1 MAAEMKAD
9 TWGRPE
15 AALPCTH
22 LLPLTQHARP
32 LTHPGSEPEGD
43 RVVPEGEVEG
53 IGDER
58 ADLNFYA

>member
-1 MAAEMKAD
+1 MAAEVKAD

-32 LTHPGSEPEGD
+32 PTHPASEPEGD
-43 RVVPEGEVEG
+43 RVVPGGEVEG
-53 IGDER
+53 IGD
-58 ADLNFYA
+58 